1 MAQGPHRRLAGH
13 TPLRN
18 LRLREK
24 SWILGV
30 IAGKNVRYLHPLEHG
45 GAVGHVG
52 ERVDVGVDRVL
63 VHLLGP
69 MGRAEIQ
76 VCGKKRWEGEGRGSC
91 TPIENEER

>member
-1 MAQGPHRRLAGH
+1 LLAIHLFEISGYE
-13 TPLRN
+13 R
-18 LRLREK
+18 K
-24 SWILGV
+24 VGSWGE

-91 TPIENEER
+91 TPIENEERGQ